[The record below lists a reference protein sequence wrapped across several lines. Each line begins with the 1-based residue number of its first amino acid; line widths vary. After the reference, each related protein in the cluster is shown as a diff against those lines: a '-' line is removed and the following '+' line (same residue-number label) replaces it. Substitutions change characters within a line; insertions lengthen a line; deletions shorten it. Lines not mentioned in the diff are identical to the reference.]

1 MSQPVAIIRSV
12 GGLVFDAT
20 FKEHHESPAEVTENP
35 VETGVSIADHMFMK
49 PLRVTISAGVSDVQL
64 TPRKN
69 DPFEGG
75 TSRAQIAFAMLGI
88 LQSSFEPFDVQ
99 TGLKLYSNMVCTNI
113 TCEQDKDTAGAFIF
127 EAELREVIMVSTQ
140 VVTYP
145 PRATGSTTRQGGAK
159 KQRGEVQGTQVTDT
173 TKQSTVK
180 KSLLASM
187 WG

>member
-1 MSQPVAIIRSV
+1 MSQTVAIIRSV

-35 VETGVSIADHMFMK
+35 VETGVSVADHMFMK
-49 PLRVTISAGVSDVQL
+49 PLRCTISAGVSDVQVN
-64 TPRKN
+64 PRKN
-69 DPFEGG
+69 DPFGG
-75 TSRAQIAFAMLGI
+75 GSSRSQMAFNMLSI
-88 LQSSFEPFDVQ
+88 LQASFEPFDVQ

-140 VVTYP
+140 TVTYP
-145 PRATGSTTRQGGAK
+145 PRAKGSTARQAGAT
-159 KQRGEVQGTQVTDT
+159 KQRGQVQGTQVTDPN
-173 TKQSTVK
+173 KQSTVK